1 LLVFTTENRIVE
13 VFGDHEAPVNRGHL
27 CARGRYGTWAEP
39 RPRITRPLVRRDGKL
54 VPATWAEA
62 ARVVQ
67 DAAKQKSEWRRA
79 LLVSPRVTNE
89 TVKAITVAAKRYD
102 RVGAFV
108 AKNEVPFCSTPEF
121 APEAMA
127 RIEDADAILLLGAQ
141 PSRDNGVVAAKIRRA
156 VRRRGAKLLIF
167 HTRKSDLDAYAD
179 VSANVVSL
187 ERSLWKRVADTLKD
201 AKRPVLVYGPAAMT
215 PIGIT
220 VLDRLIAVFEK
231 KRDGSEP
238 HLIPVPI
245 TTNSLALSA
254 AGVEPLE
261 DIGPWLETQPL
272 NFLHILASDEPDG
285 GAHLLDEKRMRGLL
299 GKMDCVVLQASYES
313 PLMDLAAVVLPAAIW
328 CEKSG
333 SVTNFEGRVLPLQ
346 AALPPQGEARQD
358 NAILEAA
365 LV

>member
-1 LLVFTTENRIVE
+1 
-13 VFGDHEAPVNRGHL
+13 
-27 CARGRYGTWAEP
+27 
-39 RPRITRPLVRRDGKL
+39 
-54 VPATWAEA
+54 
-62 ARVVQ
+62 
-67 DAAKQKSEWRRA
+67 
-79 LLVSPRVTNE
+79 VTNE

-102 RVGAFV
+102 RVGVFV
-108 AKNEVPFCSTPEF
+108 AKDEVPFCGAPEF
-121 APEAMA
+121 APEAME
-127 RIEDADAILLLGAQ
+127 RIEDADAVLLLGAQ

-167 HTRKSDLDAYAD
+167 HARKSDLDAYAD
-179 VSANVVSL
+179 VAANVVSL
-187 ERSLWKRVADTLKD
+187 ERSLWKRVSDALKD

-238 HLIPVPI
+238 YLIPVPI
-245 TTNSLALSA
+245 TTNSLALVA

-272 NFLHILASDEPDG
+272 NLLHIVASDEPDG
-285 GAHLLDEKRMRGLL
+285 GARLLDEKRVRGLL
-299 GKMDCVVLQASYES
+299 GEIDCVVLQASYES
-313 PLMDLAAVVLPAAIW
+313 PLMDLATVVLPAAIW

-365 LV
+365 FV